1 MNTRALTLALIIAGF
16 AMFIVYSYIDDQK
29 SALINQY
36 GVPVTVVT
44 AKEDIQEL
52 ELIDDSKLIITTV
65 PKNFLQPGSFRS
77 IKDLENTIATVPIL
91 KGEQITGPRVTYP
104 GSKTGLS
111 RQIAVGKRG
120 VAISVSEKDAVGRLI
135 KPGDRV
141 DVLASIDISQGARK
155 DMQKSKTILQDVL
168 VLSTGMSMTNSIP
181 IYGVETPRVIK
192 TMNLNTYTT
201 YNTITLELE
210 PYEVQ
215 KIAFVQSFGS
225 GGSNIYLSL
234 RNNSDKSLI
243 NIKATQ
249 IYDVLGDEA
258 QDAKVFFNEK
268 YKTENRGA
276 Q

>member
-1 MNTRALTLALIIAGF
+1 MNTRALSLALIIAVF
-16 AMFIVYSYIDDQK
+16 AMMMVYTYIDDQK

-111 RQIAVGKRG
+111 RQIAVGKRA
-120 VAISVSEKDAVGRLI
+120 VAINITEKDAVGRLI

-141 DVLASIDISQGARK
+141 DVLAAIDISQGARK
-155 DMQKSKTILQDVL
+155 DLQKTRTILQDVL

-181 IYGVETPRVIK
+181 I
-192 TMNLNTYTT
+192 
-201 YNTITLELE
+201 
-210 PYEVQ
+210 
-215 KIAFVQSFGS
+215 
-225 GGSNIYLSL
+225 
-234 RNNSDKSLI
+234 
-243 NIKATQ
+243 
-249 IYDVLGDEA
+249 
-258 QDAKVFFNEK
+258 
-268 YKTENRGA
+268 
-276 Q
+276 